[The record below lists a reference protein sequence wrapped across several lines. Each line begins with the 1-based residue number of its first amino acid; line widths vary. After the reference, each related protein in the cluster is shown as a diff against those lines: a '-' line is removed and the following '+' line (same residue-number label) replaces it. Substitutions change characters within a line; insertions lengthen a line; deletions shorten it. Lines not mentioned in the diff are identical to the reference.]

1 MFEHVE
7 AAPPDLILGLTD
19 AFKAD
24 PNPAKINLG
33 VGVYQ
38 DASGQTPVLASV
50 KAAEKSL
57 LDTEKTKSYLP
68 IDGSPSFAAAVK
80 GLLFPAESPI
90 HTDRRAATLHTPGGT
105 GALRI
110 AGEYLRTVH
119 PGSRLWLSDP
129 TWPNHGPIFDAAGLE
144 QVIYPYYDAEHQRLD
159 LDAMTSALAKA
170 RPGDAIL
177 LHGCC
182 HNPTGVDPTLEH
194 WKVIADLVAERGALP
209 LFDFAYQGFGDGL
222 DEDNAGLLAVAERC
236 PEMLICSSYSKNFG
250 LYNERVGALTAVAQN
265 SESARAV
272 LSQLKVI
279 VRRMYSNPPGHGAAI
294 VSTVLGDPGLEAQWN
309 RELSAMGE
317 RINKMR
323 ELLSR
328 GLEER
333 GTQLAASG
341 NGFLTTQKGM
351 FSFSGL
357 SKEHVQR
364 LRAEHAIYMVGSGRI
379 NVAGITEQ
387 NVDRLCDAIAAVT
400 SQAIA

>member
-7 AAPPDLILGLTD
+7 AAPPDPILGLTD

-24 PNPAKINLG
+24 SNPAKINLG

-80 GLLFPAESPI
+80 GLLFPAENPI